1 MGENVEGGGMAGF
14 ETLEA
19 EPTKTLAGAAAFASA
34 VAAKLAGSD
43 SAVAHETGK
52 FLNDQA
58 QLLRVQKK
66 HLEGEHDLRI
76 APEWRSARGIVT
88 GPSSQDEGLQNRL
101 TRAYQKR
108 MGR

>member
-1 MGENVEGGGMAGF
+1 LNQTAVSKTIGENVEGGGVAGF

-43 SAVAHETGK
+43 SEVAHKTGK
-52 FLNDQA
+52 FLNDQV
-58 QLLRVQKK
+58 QLLRVQKR
-66 HLEGEHDLRI
+66 HLEEEHDLRI
-76 APEWRSARGIVT
+76 APDWPSARGILR
-88 GPSSQDEGLQNRL
+88 D
-101 TRAYQKR
+101 RAIYQKR